1 MSSGKGKKMSFL
13 TVKKVKLRFFV
24 LSLSVLI
31 ITGSGCQCPTEG
43 RRGEFATPLLFD
55 QKGALKQE
63 VFDLLRMFN
72 VDHDGTLEGIVNQTQ
87 KQWLRQKGKERWEI
101 EDVFADKRESAMPL
115 FEKLQVIHEI
125 KPTKNFYRY
134 ALLLGATVSRVRDRL
149 AYLINL
155 WNKGTRFEELVFLCG
170 QRPLAPKLESKDVLF
185 DRTNKNLA
193 IRTDWSPGRVPQ
205 TETEMMKMVFDQAE
219 LPKEMKD
226 VRVLFVD
233 VPMKKSKDG
242 TLKRPTTPDT
252 IEAWLQMNPEPGNCL
267 ASSGQPHI
275 GRQHAVLKTLLPK
288 NFFIETV
295 GPSCNPKV
303 IKIGVLLDMAARWL
317 YQERKRLE
325 LIRKFL
331 TSSCDIRQNNR
342 CVVF

>member
-1 MSSGKGKKMSFL
+1 MSFFMVKGKI
-13 TVKKVKLRFFV
+13 RFFV

-31 ITGSGCQCPTEG
+31 ITGSGCQRPTDSG
-43 RRGEFATPLLFD
+43 RRGFATSLLSD
-55 QKGALKQE
+55 ERGTLKPE

-72 VDHDGTLEGIVNQTQ
+72 VNHDGTLEGIVNQTQ

-115 FEKLQVIHEI
+115 FEKLQVTHEI

-134 ALLLGATVSRVRDRL
+134 ALLLGATVSRVRNRL

-155 WNKGTRFEELVFLCG
+155 WSKGIRFEELVFLGG

-185 DRTNKNLA
+185 DRTNKDLA
-193 IRTDWSPGRVPQ
+193 IRTDWSPGTVPQ

-219 LPKEMKD
+219 LPKKMRD

-233 VPMKKSKDG
+233 VPMKKLKDG

-252 IEAWLQMNPEPGNCL
+252 IKAWLQMGPEPGDCL
-267 ASSGQPHI
+267 AFSNQPYI
-275 GRQHAVLKTLLPK
+275 GYQHATLKTLLPK

-295 GPSCNPKV
+295 GASYNPKV
-303 IKIGVLLDMAARWL
+303 IKIVVLLDAVARWF
-317 YQERKRLE
+317 YQEKKRLDK
-325 LIRKFL
+325 LIEHKSL
-331 TSSCDIRQNNR
+331 SENS
-342 CVVF
+342 